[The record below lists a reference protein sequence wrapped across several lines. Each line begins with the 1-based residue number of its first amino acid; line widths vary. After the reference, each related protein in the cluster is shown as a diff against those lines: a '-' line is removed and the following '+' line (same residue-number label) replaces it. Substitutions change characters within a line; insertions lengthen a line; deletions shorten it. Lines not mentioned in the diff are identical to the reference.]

1 MKISKELLNQ
11 TKGFLDSDEGESLY
25 EYALCASKKGPC
37 LEIGSY
43 CGKSALYLGSGCKE
57 NGSVLFSIDHHGG
70 SEEQQ
75 PGEGYFDPELFSAD
89 LYRVDT
95 CTHFRRTIYRA
106 DLSDTVIPIVCAS
119 EVAARMWST
128 SLALVFID
136 GGHAYKTVLTDY
148 ICWTRHVM
156 KGGYLLIHDIF
167 PDPANGGK
175 APYQIYQMALNSGM
189 FKALSIQKS
198 LGILQRL

>member
-1 MKISKELLNQ
+1 MMIDQKLLIQ
-11 TKGFLDSDEGESLY
+11 TKGFLDPEEGESLF
-25 EYALCASKKGPC
+25 EYAKKASKKGPC

-43 CGKSALYLGSGCKE
+43 CGKSALYLGCGCKR
-57 NGSVLFSIDHHGG
+57 NGSVLFSVDHHLG

-75 PGEGYFDPELFSAD
+75 PGEGFFDPELFSVD
-89 LYRVDT
+89 FYRVDT
-95 CTHFRRTIYRA
+95 CTHFRKTIYKA
-106 DLSDTVIPIVCAS
+106 DLADTVVPIVCTS

-128 SLALVFID
+128 PLALIFID

-156 KGGYLLIHDIF
+156 PGGYLLIHDIF
-167 PDPANGGK
+167 PDPAAGGQ
-175 APYQIYQMALNSGM
+175 APYQIYQMALQSGV
-189 FKALSIQKS
+189 FKALPTQKS

>member
-1 MKISKELLNQ
+1 
-11 TKGFLDSDEGESLY
+11 
-25 EYALCASKKGPC
+25 
-37 LEIGSY
+37 
-43 CGKSALYLGSGCKE
+43 
-57 NGSVLFSIDHHGG
+57 
-70 SEEQQ
+70 
-75 PGEGYFDPELFSAD
+75 
-89 LYRVDT
+89 
-95 CTHFRRTIYRA
+95 
-106 DLSDTVIPIVCAS
+106 
-119 EVAARMWST
+119 MWST